1 MRHIYTYTYVCI
13 SKLNIYSFLQI
24 ILSNIL
30 SVYVKLPFFFL
41 SFFLPRIIQIL
52 IFYKS
57 IIFQVN
63 KFVYIYIRSY
73 GVVNTNTERRREKSA
88 F

>member
-1 MRHIYTYTYVCI
+1 M
-13 SKLNIYSFLQI
+13 
-24 ILSNIL
+24 
-30 SVYVKLPFFFL
+30 YVKLPFFFL

-73 GVVNTNTERRREKSA
+73 GVVNTNTGEEHVLNERGRGGVGAYYTRSMIYNTA
-88 F
+88 FNDNY